1 MKQHP
6 TFALICV
13 LSLFVNLQV
22 FSHDFEV
29 DGIFYN
35 YNLDDGTAIVTSEY
49 EDVYSTRSYTGD
61 MTIPNSVSINGR
73 TLKVTAIGNHAFWH
87 CENLKSVKLPETITS
102 IGAVAF

>member
-49 EDVYSTRSYTGD
+49 EDVYSTRSYT
-61 MTIPNSVSINGR
+61 TCTVEKLLSTCHPIVNSMLCHPSVQFSVDYSNGNNSKR
-73 TLKVTAIGNHAFWH
+73 PTPIF
-87 CENLKSVKLPETITS
+87 
-102 IGAVAF
+102 